1 MFSAPNSGG
10 TVGTVRILVVGAGEV
25 GSYVAARLSREGN
38 DVVVIDELRDPL
50 TRLERDN
57 DILTVMG
64 DATNPSTLIEA
75 EADKAEVLV
84 AVTQSYKTN
93 LLVCLQARQARGQ
106 EALSTVARIDDPELR
121 GPAGRKIRDAMGV
134 DLVLDPDEQT
144 AGAIQ
149 ELLLYRGASNLHEM
163 AGGEVLLVGAR
174 LVDDAPVVGRSIGE
188 IGSSYDP
195 EWDFIFGEIVRDGES
210 HVVREETV
218 LQSHDLLR
226 VVCLR
231 RGRRELMGL
240 LGLHRT
246 EVKRVML
253 LGGGRTAELLAKR
266 LIDRGVEVVIIE
278 MRKER
283 CERLAENLSGCLVL
297 EGDITDTDLLSSE
310 RVGDFDTVV
319 ASTGQD
325 DANVLACLYAKSMGA
340 PETIAVVHR
349 LSLLPLLEQA
359 GIDAAL
365 SPRTASAN
373 SVLRYVRG
381 DVADVATFL
390 DGDVEVVEFEVAPEA
405 PADGAIV
412 RDLGLSNNV
421 LLAAIVR
428 DGNAQI
434 ARGRSVLRARDHV
447 IVFTKPHLVDEV
459 KQAFG

>member
-1 MFSAPNSGG
+1 M
-10 TVGTVRILVVGAGEV
+10 RILVVGAGEV

-38 DVVVIDELRDPL
+38 DVVVVDELRDPL
-50 TRLERDN
+50 TKIERDN
-57 DILTVMG
+57 DILTVVG
-64 DATNPSTLIEA
+64 DATNPITLNEA
-75 EADKAEVLV
+75 EVEKAEVLV

-93 LLVCLQARQARGQ
+93 LLVCLQARQARG
-106 EALSTVARIDDPELR
+106 EEPLSTIARIDDRELR
-121 GPAGRKIRDAMGV
+121 GPAGRKIREAMGV

-144 AGAIQ
+144 AVAIQ
-149 ELLLYRGASNLHEM
+149 ELLLYQGARNLFEL

-174 LVDDAPVVGRSIGE
+174 LSESAPVVGRAVREVGTAYE
-188 IGSSYDP
+188 P
-195 EWDFIFGEIVRDGES
+195 EWDFIFGEIIRDGES
-210 HVVREETV
+210 HVVREDMV
-218 LQSHDLLR
+218 LQAQDLLR
-226 VVCLR
+226 VICR
-231 RGRRELMGL
+231 RKGRRELMSL
-240 LGLHRT
+240 LGLQKT

-253 LGGGRTAELLAKR
+253 LGGGRTAELLAQR
-266 LIDRGVEVVIIE
+266 LQDRGVEVAIVE
-278 MRKER
+278 LNKQR
-283 CERLAENLSGCLVL
+283 CEALAEKLSGCLVF

-310 RVGDFDTVV
+310 RVGDFDAVV

-349 LSLLPLLEQA
+349 LSLLPLLEQV

-381 DVADVATFL
+381 DVAAVATFL
-390 DGDVEVVEFEVAPEA
+390 EGDVEVVEFEVAPNA
-405 PADGAIV
+405 PADGTAV
-412 RDLGLSNNV
+412 KDLGVSANV

-428 DGNAQI
+428 DGNAHI

-447 IVFTKPHLVDEV
+447 IVFAKPHLVDEV